1 MAHLVTKPHKNL
13 SGQCKE
19 NKDENYDGIQ
29 DHHEDNLYNCCNCI
43 FCNRSTIY
51 GEQGGNIGTEPV
63 TIQFGGG
70 LSTMYGDQ
78 QQQQQQEDYK
88 QEEEEKEEEEELG
101 DDDLSVNVFNFP
113 STFFS

>member
-1 MAHLVTKPHKNL
+1 MYR
-13 SGQCKE
+13 
-19 NKDENYDGIQ
+19 NKDENYDGTQ

-70 LSTMYGDQ
+70 LSTMYGDHQ
-78 QQQQQQEDYK
+78 QQQQQQDYE
-88 QEEEEKEEEEELG
+88 QEEEKEEEEEKKKKK
-101 DDDLSVNVFNFP
+101 N
-113 STFFS
+113 